1 MLPFLLWFVA
11 GLGLAAIGWVVSVT
25 VGEDAAGVLV
35 FIVLVVASAAST
47 LWSGRPK

>member
-11 GLGLAAIGWVVSVT
+11 GLGLAASGWVISVT
-25 VGEDAAGVLV
+25 VGEDAAGVV
-35 FIVLVVASAAST
+35 VVTVIVAASAAST